1 MFGSEEEILAD
12 IDRTLDQLIKNAL
25 ALRQIAE
32 YEAFTAD
39 CAALHKMQHSLS
51 GRVLHMQE
59 LLQMLGHDKVEDQ
72 TALHTTI
79 QEKISHYK
87 KLNNTMI
94 DSIAKRF
101 IVMEQNHPMK
111 RKPRIGHNRRKAPV
125 RIPLGKPQ

>member
-12 IDRTLDQLIKNAL
+12 IDHTLDQLIKNAV

-39 CAALHKMQHSLS
+39 CAALHKMQHSLTA
-51 GRVLHMQE
+51 RVVHMRE
-59 LLQMLGHDKVEDQ
+59 LLTMLGHDNPGDEHDLQK
-72 TALHTTI
+72 AI
-79 QEKISHYK
+79 QKKIIHYK

-101 IVMEQNHPMK
+101 TALEEKKTVK
-111 RKPRIGHNRRKAPV
+111 RKPRIGHNRRKAPA
-125 RIPLGKPQ
+125 RLPLKTA